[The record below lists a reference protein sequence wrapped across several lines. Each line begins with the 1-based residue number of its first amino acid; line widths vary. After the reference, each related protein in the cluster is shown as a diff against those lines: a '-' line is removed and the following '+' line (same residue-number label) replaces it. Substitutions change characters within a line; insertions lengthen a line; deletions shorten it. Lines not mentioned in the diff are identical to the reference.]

1 MAKSGRRVGVYLSID
16 LLNEMD
22 LVRSAIPSGTPPRSK
37 FIESAVRDL
46 IAKCRK
52 DSDVVKKI
60 DEIRATERAFNM
72 GATEL
77 EPNEKESEIL

>member
-1 MAKSGRRVGVYLSID
+1 M
-16 LLNEMD
+16 NEMD